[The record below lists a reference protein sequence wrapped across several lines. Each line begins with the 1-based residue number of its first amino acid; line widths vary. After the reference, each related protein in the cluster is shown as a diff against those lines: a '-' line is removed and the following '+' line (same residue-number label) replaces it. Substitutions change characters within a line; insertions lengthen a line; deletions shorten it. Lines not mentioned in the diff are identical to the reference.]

1 MVEGAP
7 ASDRPLS
14 LAVVGD
20 GPKALFALEEL
31 CAQLSDAACHDSLRA
46 LKITV
51 VAPGPVEGTGAAY
64 DVTQPHS
71 LRLNVDAALL
81 DAPATGT
88 SPSFRDWL
96 AAAHPTLVSATYPPR
111 AVVGEYLH
119 ARWRRVLADMART
132 GVTARTV
139 SDRAVSLRRT
149 AGAWEIVTASHGALP
164 PVEEILLATGHA
176 AEHSGALARTWS
188 STIPLRPAVLPAAE
202 MLGSHDVPPGA
213 RVALRGGALT
223 DRKSVV

>member
-1 MVEGAP
+1 MVEGPP
-7 ASDRPLS
+7 ASEPPLT

-31 CAQLSDAACHDSLRA
+31 CAQLSDAAAHGALRA
-46 LKITV
+46 LEITV

-81 DAPATGT
+81 DVPATGT
-88 SPSFRDWL
+88 SPSFRDWV

-119 ARWRRVLADMART
+119 ARWLRMLADMARI
-132 GVTARTV
+132 G
-139 SDRAVSLRRT
+139 AVSYTHLTLPTILR
-149 AGAWEIVTASHGALP
+149 V
-164 PVEEILLATGHA
+164 
-176 AEHSGALARTWS
+176 
-188 STIPLRPAVLPAAE
+188 
-202 MLGSHDVPPGA
+202 
-213 RVALRGGALT
+213 
-223 DRKSVV
+223 